1 MPAVAILLF
10 GSLARA
16 DQSDDSD
23 TDLLVVT
30 LDDETRHISVGH
42 LSLFFYPWST
52 LEINARN
59 GDLFVC
65 HLVREAR
72 PLFDP
77 DGYLPTIQEAFRFRS
92 DYMLDIA
99 HAIDLGW
106 YLAIYGDDLNSHL
119 QAKRAL
125 WCIRT
130 ILIARSAERREPV
143 FAPQL
148 LAKQTQSIA
157 GRDLLARRHSSIDSA
172 EVRHSLRRFLEEE
185 TTSAFFNEQAD
196 RTAFIERF
204 RMTSNEVALKTLQ
217 QEDDSQVGYLRE
229 L

>member
-23 TDLLVVT
+23 TDLLIVT
-30 LDDETRHISVGH
+30 LDDQTRHISVGH
-42 LSLFFYPWST
+42 LSLFLYPWST
-52 LEINARN
+52 LENNARN

-65 HLVREAR
+65 HLVREAK

-77 DGYLPTIQEAFRFRS
+77 DGYLAKLKESFRFRS
-92 DYMLDIA
+92 DYMVEIA
-99 HAIDLGW
+99 HATDLGW
-106 YLAIYGDDLNSHL
+106 YLTRYGDDLNSHL

-148 LAKQTQSIA
+148 LAKQTQSLA
-157 GRDLLARRHSSIDSA
+157 GRDLLARRHSLGDGVK
-172 EVRHSLRRFLEEE
+172 VRHSLRLFLEEE
-185 TTSAFFNEQAD
+185 TISAPFNEQAG
-196 RTAFIERF
+196 RAAFIERF
-204 RMTSNEVALKTLQ
+204 RTTSNAVALKTLQ
-217 QEDDSQVGYLRE
+217 QEGDSQARYC
-229 L
+229 